1 MIITWKSQI
10 NLSSW
15 RYKSAIETASDKEIN
30 RKYTGI
36 SLLSS
41 RSLTP
46 FPDFMSEYT
55 ALITLVEIYGANV
68 EETSRVGEY
77 GESTAANEERARVF
91 LVAGRWFSRKV
102 LVLSVSRITCS
113 VYVRFS
119 GVVRGICLFVW
130 VDSLVFSWW

>member
-1 MIITWKSQI
+1 MRKSQI
-10 NLSSW
+10 NLSNW
-15 RYKSAIETASDKEIN
+15 RYKSVIEAASDKEIN
-30 RKYTGI
+30 RKYIGI

-46 FPDFMSEYT
+46 FPDFMSEYV
-55 ALITLVEIYGANV
+55 ALITLVEIYGVNV

-91 LVAGRWFSRKV
+91 SVACRWLSREVGVSKV
-102 LVLSVSRITCS
+102 TCS

-119 GVVRGICLFVW
+119 GVVRGICLFV
-130 VDSLVFSWW
+130 